1 MCVTHGHAAG
11 PGTAVH
17 SYRPTVLVQYTLHS
31 WNGTRS
37 GNRVLLRA
45 ALHTWCNQR
54 PMPRQDVDPRHAL
67 TQSFNGI
74 LIRPPTT
81 SNPAANARRPP
92 PAAQQRRRPAEQNAT
107 EQPRRP
113 VLTTPS
119 GGDPARVYAT
129 LQGRAVVKEQEER
142 GRPPSNESGWGNLST
157 GESGGLS
164 GWADTTDVDA
174 ANGGLPSTAGRSAKH
189 RSRPLAR
196 RFPAPKDGKAVCDP
210 IWMSSTTRDV
220 ARRLPEID
228 QTVLGFET
236 SESQRLLLLGWEEM
250 LRQEA
255 KLGNAEAVEALL
267 HEKLF
272 DINGVDEVGVS
283 ALHIAA
289 FQGHDAVTAVLC
301 SHSCDVNLRCR
312 GETALSLA
320 VAADRTGTV
329 DMLLA
334 RGADPNITGMGGT
347 TLLHSCAETGN
358 AALAETLVVDYGM
371 PIDKFNDMGLLPFH
385 VAVKHGHN
393 PVAEVFIANGQNVN
407 AWGGGLTAMHLL
419 AMTGDAVAGYRY
431 VKQFGLDP
439 DTVLKPEA
447 EQTSQGRLE
456 PGMRAIHVAI
466 LEDNFETVQ
475 MLARVGADL
484 LAPDSSG
491 KLPMEL
497 AKLNGKRDIA
507 NVILEGL
514 ARDKLLREVEQQMKS
529 LPDDFFQASDKLA
542 AKMEAQAAREAV
554 QVDGGRPLNRSCV
567 VCNSVTKE
575 SAPCT
580 YCGLVWY
587 CGRAHSQSHREAH
600 RRDCRDCATAQKDN
614 AFEAELSA
622 VLGGSDDA
630 GSPRGTVGLLEAF
643 EYAAP
648 APVSAVAA
656 LSDWDFFFGKR
667 GLPPA
672 WAQPDAV
679 RKKPGGAAREI
690 LVRAELPYEADVVEE
705 MLTRASTAVLSLPL
719 TILRALQAVNFDRNN
734 HVEIHILTERP
745 MDAAELHRQCGQLA
759 LLMPSVPTMSVVLVK
774 ATPQV
779 KFGGNSTV
787 AKKDMRTSV
796 PVSPESKQRD
806 HSLNFVNISP
816 RRGAR
821 SSGEGPSSADDG
833 KSSPGGQTKTRA
845 ASGARRGPGVDKV
858 NFKLFEGVYDDYVF
872 SAGRSYV
879 PPSLVVGHH
888 LGLPR
893 QQVPVIV
900 SLLQKDAPILLTFW
914 TQAEYDMIAMAM
926 MNNLKARVIEKG
938 VNPFASLV
946 GLVDTE
952 DVCAYFDSKYA
963 ITLRGFASDSD

>member
-1 MCVTHGHAAG
+1 M
-11 PGTAVH
+11 
-17 SYRPTVLVQYTLHS
+17 S
-31 WNGTRS
+31 
-37 GNRVLLRA
+37 
-45 ALHTWCNQR
+45 
-54 PMPRQDVDPRHAL
+54 RQGVDPRHAL

-81 SNPAANARRPP
+81 SDPAARTRRQQ
-92 PAAQQRRRPAEQNAT
+92 AGGQQRKRPSRQAAA
-107 EQPRRP
+107 EQPRLP
-113 VLTTPS
+113 VLTTPN
-119 GGDPARVYAT
+119 GGDPAAVYAT
-129 LQGRAVVKEQEER
+129 LRGRTMQQNAEER
-142 GRPPSNESGWGNLST
+142 GRPPSNESRWGNLSAGSGRT
-157 GESGGLS
+157 GELS
-164 GWADTTDVDA
+164 GWAETSGDATTGEPRA
-174 ANGGLPSTAGRSAKH
+174 TTERRRKQ
-189 RSRPLAR
+189 RSRPPVRAS
-196 RFPAPKDGKAVCDP
+196 PVPKHGVAVCDP

-236 SESQRLLLLGWEEM
+236 SESRRLLLLGWEEM

-255 KLGNAEAVEALL
+255 KLGNAEAVAALL
-267 HEKLF
+267 HEKMF

-289 FQGHDAVTAVLC
+289 FQGHDEVTAVLC

-329 DMLLA
+329 DLLLS

-358 AALAETLVVDYGM
+358 SALAETLVVDYGM
-371 PIDKFNDMGLLPFH
+371 PFDKFNDMGLLPFH
-385 VAVKHGHN
+385 VAIKHGHN

-419 AMTGDAVAGYRY
+419 ALTGDAVAGYRY

-447 EQTSQGRLE
+447 EQTSHGRLE
-456 PGMRAIHVAI
+456 AGMRAIHVAI
-466 LEDNFETVQ
+466 LEDNFEAVQ

-484 LAPDSSG
+484 LAPDSTG

-507 NVILEGL
+507 NVIQEGL
-514 ARDKLLREVEQQMKS
+514 ARDKLLQEVEREMKS

-542 AKMEAQAAREAV
+542 AKMEAQAAREAE
-554 QVDGGRPLNRSCV
+554 QVEGGQPLNRSCV
-567 VCNSVTKE
+567 VCNSVTKD

-587 CGRAHSQSHREAH
+587 CGRAHSQSHREVH
-600 RRDCRDCATAQKDN
+600 RRDCRDCANAQKDK
-614 AFEAELSA
+614 AFEAELGA
-622 VLGGSDDA
+622 LLGGGDDA
-630 GSPRGTVGLLEAF
+630 GSPRGTDGILEAF
-643 EYAAP
+643 EYTTP

-656 LSDWDFFFGKR
+656 LSDWDFFFAKR

-672 WAQPDAV
+672 WVQPDVV
-679 RKKPGGAAREI
+679 RKKPGGAAREA
-690 LVRAELPYEADVVEE
+690 LAGAELPYEEQVVEE

-719 TILRALQAVNFDRNN
+719 TILRALQAVNFDRNK
-734 HVEIHILTERP
+734 HVEIHVLTERP
-745 MDAAELHRQCGQLA
+745 VNAAELHRQCGQLA
-759 LLMPSVPTMSVVLVK
+759 LLMPSVPTVSVVLVK

-779 KFGGNSTV
+779 AFGSSSAVVQRDAPPASV
-787 AKKDMRTSV
+787 AL
-796 PVSPESKQRD
+796 SPESKQQPDRD

-816 RRGAR
+816 RRQRGSVSRPDGAN
-821 SSGEGPSSADDG
+821 DG
-833 KSSPGGQTKTRA
+833 KGRQTKTRA
-845 ASGARRGPGVDKV
+845 PSGARRGPGVDKV
-858 NFKLFEGVYDDYVF
+858 DFKVFDGVYDDYVF
-872 SAGRSYV
+872 SAGRAYV
-879 PPSLVVGHH
+879 PPSLVVGQH

-900 SLLQKDAPILLTFW
+900 SMLQKDIPILLTFW
-914 TQAEYDMIAMAM
+914 TQAEHDMISMAM
-926 MNNLKARVIEKG
+926 TDNLKARVIDKG
-938 VNPFASLV
+938 VNPFASMV

-952 DVCAYFDSKYA
+952 DVCSYFDSKYA

>member
-1 MCVTHGHAAG
+1 
-11 PGTAVH
+11 
-17 SYRPTVLVQYTLHS
+17 
-31 WNGTRS
+31 
-37 GNRVLLRA
+37 
-45 ALHTWCNQR
+45 
-54 PMPRQDVDPRHAL
+54 MPRQAVDPRHAL

-81 SNPAANARRPP
+81 SNPAAARRGA
-92 PAAQQRRRPAEQNAT
+92 PAGRPGSQKASAQAA
-107 EQPRRP
+107 RRP
-113 VLTTPS
+113 VLTTPN
-119 GGDPARVYAT
+119 GGDPAAVYAT
-129 LQGRAVVKEQEER
+129 LRGHKPPPQRQEQHQQHQHEQQQGRP
-142 GRPPSNESGWGNLST
+142 GSSESRWGALGT
-157 GESGGLS
+157 GESGELS
-164 GWADTTDVDA
+164 GWAEDA
-174 ANGGLPSTAGRSAKH
+174 PAGSEPGSVQSERQQQGRAA
-189 RSRPLAR
+189 AR
-196 RFPAPKDGKAVCDP
+196 RSPMPGKGKAVCDP
-210 IWMSSTTRDV
+210 IWTSGTTRDV

-236 SESQRLLLLGWEEM
+236 SESRRLLLLGWEEM

-267 HEKLF
+267 FEKMF

-289 FQGHDAVTAVLC
+289 FQGHDTVTAVLC
-301 SHSCDVNLRCR
+301 AHSCDVNLRCR

-329 DMLLA
+329 DLLLA

-358 AALAETLVVDYGM
+358 ATLAETLVVDYGM
-371 PIDKFNDMGLLPFH
+371 PFDKFNDAGLLPFH
-385 VAVKHGHN
+385 VAVKEGQSS
-393 PVAEVFIANGQNVN
+393 VAEVLVANGQNVN

-431 VKQFGLDP
+431 VKQYGLDP
-439 DTVLKPEA
+439 NTVLKPEA

-507 NVILEGL
+507 NVIREGL
-514 ARDKLLREVEQQMKS
+514 AREQLLREVELEMKS

-542 AKMEAQAAREAV
+542 AKMDAQAVREAEN
-554 QVDGGRPLNRSCV
+554 VDAGRPLNRSCV
-567 VCNSVTKE
+567 VCNSVTKD
-575 SAPCT
+575 SAACT

-587 CGRAHSQSHREAH
+587 CGRAHSQSHREVH
-600 RRDCRDCATAQKDN
+600 RRDCRDCATAQKDR
-614 AFEAELSA
+614 AFELELSTL
-622 VLGGSDDA
+622 LGGGDDGS
-630 GSPRGTVGLLEAF
+630 GSPRGRAGVLAAF
-643 EYAAP
+643 EYNAP

-656 LSDWDFFFGKR
+656 LSDWDFFFEKR

-679 RKKPGGAAREI
+679 RKKPGGAARET
-690 LVRAELPYEADVVEE
+690 LGGAELPYEPDELEE

-719 TILRALQAVNFDRNN
+719 TILRALQAVDFDRNK

-745 MDAAELHRQCGQLA
+745 VDTAELHRQCGQLA
-759 LLMPSVPTMSVVLVK
+759 LLLPAVPTMHVVLVK
-774 ATPQV
+774 ATAQV
-779 KFGGNSTV
+779 DFGANLAGGKSALKPGSGPRSSGSNQ
-787 AKKDMRTSV
+787 RQE
-796 PVSPESKQRD
+796 PQRD
-806 HSLNFVNISP
+806 HSLNFVNLSP
-816 RRGAR
+816 GRDNDGQH
-821 SSGEGPSSADDG
+821 SGGGGGGGPSDG
-833 KSSPGGQTKTRA
+833 SSPKAGGRQTKTQA
-845 ASGARRGPGVDKV
+845 ASGARKGPGVDKV
-858 NFKLFEGVYDDYVF
+858 DFKQFEGLYDDYVF

-879 PPSLVVGHH
+879 PPTLVVGQH

-893 QQVPVIV
+893 QQVPAIV
-900 SLLQKDAPILLTFW
+900 SMLQKEAPILLTFW
-914 TQAEYDMIAMAM
+914 TQAEHDMIAMAM
-926 MNNLKARVIEKG
+926 TDNLKARVVEKG
-938 VNPFASLV
+938 VNPFASLL

-963 ITLRGFASDSD
+963 ITLRGFAGDDVV

>member
-1 MCVTHGHAAG
+1 M
-11 PGTAVH
+11 PGQA
-17 SYRPTVLVQYTLHS
+17 
-31 WNGTRS
+31 
-37 GNRVLLRA
+37 
-45 ALHTWCNQR
+45 
-54 PMPRQDVDPRHAL
+54 VDPRHAL
-67 TQSFNGI
+67 TQSYNGI
-74 LIRPPTT
+74 LIRSPTT
-81 SNPAANARRPP
+81 SSPVSTRRQQPV
-92 PAAQQRRRPAEQNAT
+92 AQQRRRPAT
-107 EQPRRP
+107 HTTTTDQPRRP
-113 VLTTPS
+113 VLTTPN
-119 GGDPARVYAT
+119 GGSPAAVYAT
-129 LQGRAVVKEQEER
+129 LQGHQQKQEQPGQ
-142 GRPPSNESGWGNLST
+142 GRPPSNESRWGALGT
-157 GESGGLS
+157 GEPGESGELS
-164 GWADTTDVDA
+164 GWEGASSVDV
-174 ANGGLPSTAGRSAKH
+174 P
-189 RSRPLAR
+189 RSRPSASKGSRQQRSRPSAR
-196 RFPAPKDGKAVCDP
+196 PPASSTNNKAVCDP
-210 IWMSSTTRDV
+210 IWTSSVTRDV

-267 HEKLF
+267 YEKMF
-272 DINGVDEVGVS
+272 DIDGVDQVGVS

-329 DMLLA
+329 DLLLS

-358 AALAETLVVDYGM
+358 AVLAESLVVDYGM
-371 PIDKFNDMGLLPFH
+371 PYDKFNDIGLLPFH
-385 VAVKHGHN
+385 VAIQHGHN
-393 PVAEVFIANGQNVN
+393 PVADVFISNGQNVN

-419 AMTGDAVAGYRY
+419 AMTGDAVSGYRY
-431 VKQFGLDP
+431 VKQYGLDP

-484 LAPDSSG
+484 LAPDNSG

-507 NVILEGL
+507 TVIQEGL
-514 ARDKLLREVEQQMKS
+514 ARDELLREVELQMKS

-542 AKMEAQAAREAV
+542 AKMKAQAAREAE
-554 QVDGGRPLNRSCV
+554 QVDAGRPLNRSCV
-567 VCNSVTKE
+567 VCNSVTKD

-587 CGRAHSQSHREAH
+587 CGRAHSQSHREVH
-600 RRDCRDCATAQKDN
+600 RRDCRDCVNAQKDK
-614 AFEAELSA
+614 AFELEVSA
-622 VLGGSDDA
+622 LLGGGDDA
-630 GSPRGTVGLLEAF
+630 GSPRGKDGLLEAF
-643 EYAAP
+643 EYNQS

-656 LSDWDFFFGKR
+656 LSDWDFFFEKR

-672 WAQPDAV
+672 WAQPDMV
-679 RKKPGGAAREI
+679 RKKPGGAAREK
-690 LVRAELPYEADVVEE
+690 LAGAELPYEEDVVEE
-705 MLTRASTAVLSLPL
+705 MLTRASSAVLSLPL
-719 TILRALQAVNFDRNN
+719 TILRALQAVNFDRNK

-745 MDAAELHRQCGQLA
+745 VDVAELHRQCGQLA

-779 KFGGNSTV
+779 DFSGNSPSGKEAT
-787 AKKDMRTSV
+787 KPTNV
-796 PVSPESKQRD
+796 PSSPESIRPQQSERD

-816 RRGAR
+816 RRT
-821 SSGEGPSSADDG
+821 GPSDG
-833 KSSPGGQTKTRA
+833 GAGSTNEINSRAGSRQTKTRA
-845 ASGARRGPGVDKV
+845 ATGARRSPGVDKV
-858 NFKLFEGVYDDYVF
+858 KFKRFDGLYDDYVF

-879 PPSLVVGHH
+879 QPSLVVGQH

-900 SLLQKDAPILLTFW
+900 SMLQKETPILLTFW
-914 TQAEYDMIAMAM
+914 TQAEHDMISMAMAD
-926 MNNLKARVIEKG
+926 NLKARVIEKG

-963 ITLRGFASDSD
+963 ITLRGFAGESDGT